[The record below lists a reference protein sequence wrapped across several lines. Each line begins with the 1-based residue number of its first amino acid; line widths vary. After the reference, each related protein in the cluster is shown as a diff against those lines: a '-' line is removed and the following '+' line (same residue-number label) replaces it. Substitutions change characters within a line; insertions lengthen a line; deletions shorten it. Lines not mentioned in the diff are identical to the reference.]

1 MVSISSFLSDGKYIK
16 KRRSRDPRAPGRCF
30 RFAETSP
37 PPAARRRR
45 NPPSRPAKRRRQN
58 PRVPRPDVPA
68 RRRERG
74 RIPPPAGGGIRPG
87 RGQGTVGSRFRRPEP
102 AKWPESFFPAT
113 LSASPRGIAAAA
125 YAENMPPACFLNAAA
140 AEKIPLREPE
150 CATPEARRARSFG
163 VPRRNPAER
172 LRWGEEGQRS
182 GVQKAFSRRAF

>member
-1 MVSISSFLSDGKYIK
+1 MKVLLKVFPP
-16 KRRSRDPRAPGRCF
+16 RCSRTRCS
-30 RFAETSP
+30 RGAGTS
-37 PPAARRRR
+37 AARRRR
-45 NPPSRPAKRRRQN
+45 PPSRPAKRRRSRGVLRGKQPKRRQRRKKRGCFEEAARLAGAKHPEIAM
-58 PRVPRPDVPA
+58 PRRCS
-68 RRRERG
+68 
-74 RIPPPAGGGIRPG
+74 
-87 RGQGTVGSRFRRPEP
+87 GSPLRFRRPEP

-172 LRWGEEGQRS
+172 LRWGEAGQRS

>member
-1 MVSISSFLSDGKYIK
+1 MFPLRGNK
-16 KRRSRDPRAPGRCF
+16 
-30 RFAETSP
+30 
-37 PPAARRRR
+37 PAARRRR
-45 NPPSRPAKRRRQN
+45 NPPSRPAKRRRRN
-58 PRVPRPDVPA
+58 PRIPRPDVPA

-74 RIPPPAGGGIRPG
+74 TPHRPQAAESPASSVPPSEAQAS
-87 RGQGTVGSRFRRPEP
+87 RGVLRGLGSPLRFRRPEP

>member
-1 MVSISSFLSDGKYIK
+1 MKVLLKVFPPRCSRTRCS
-16 KRRSRDPRAPGRCF
+16 RRAGTSAARRPPV
-30 RFAETSP
+30 AESP
-37 PPAARRRR
+37 VPPSEAQAFQGSPEGETAEAPPAAEKARLFRGSGAIGGCEAPGNR
-45 NPPSRPAKRRRQN
+45 NAATVFGKPPQVSPA
-58 PRVPRPDVPA
+58 
-68 RRRERG
+68 
-74 RIPPPAGGGIRPG
+74 
-87 RGQGTVGSRFRRPEP
+87 EP

-150 CATPEARRARSFG
+150 CATPEARRARPFG

>member
-16 KRRSRDPRAPGRCF
+16 RGGAATPAPPGDVSASRKQAR
-30 RFAETSP
+30 

-45 NPPSRPAKRRRQN
+45 NPPSRPAKRRRRN
-58 PRVPRPDVPA
+58 PRIPRPDVPA

-150 CATPEARRARSFG
+150 CATPEARRARSFE

-172 LRWGEEGQRS
+172 LR
-182 GVQKAFSRRAF
+182 

>member
-1 MVSISSFLSDGKYIK
+1 MFPLRGNKPAP
-16 KRRSRDPRAPGRCF
+16 RRPQA
-30 RFAETSP
+30 AESP
-37 PPAARRRR
+37 V
-45 NPPSRPAKRRRQN
+45 PPSEAQASESPRSPSRCSRPQAGT
-58 PRVPRPDVPA
+58 RPHPAA